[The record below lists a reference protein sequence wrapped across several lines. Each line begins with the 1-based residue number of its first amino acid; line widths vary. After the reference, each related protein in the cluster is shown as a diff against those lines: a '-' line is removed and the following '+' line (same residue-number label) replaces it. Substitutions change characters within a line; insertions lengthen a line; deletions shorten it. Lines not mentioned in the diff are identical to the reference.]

1 MHIEYLKTPA
11 MARARMVE
19 LGLLGGG
26 GRTVLK
32 PGSQGSEVRRLQE
45 LLHIAVDGSFGPAT
59 KRAVEDFQRHNGL
72 EADGVCG
79 PSTWAKLLEED
90 DMNGD
95 QNRVLHEA
103 HGMLE
108 ELRRV
113 LVHPTI
119 QSRIEPGKYNA
130 PVFLAAIHGDV
141 WEKFTA
147 LNKRLDTLEA
157 ALAKKTP

>member
-79 PSTWAKLLEED
+79 LSTWAKLLEED
-90 DMNGD
+90 DMNAD
-95 QNRVLHEA
+95 QDRKLNEIY
-103 HGMLE
+103 G
-108 ELRRV
+108 ELRTPRDYRHHHGNPEDIMYGHDMSIRKD
-113 LVHPTI
+113 LAALDDRLA
-119 QSRIEPGKYNA
+119 RIET
-130 PVFLAAIHGDV
+130 AI
-141 WEKFTA
+141 
-147 LNKRLDTLEA
+147 A
-157 ALAKKTP
+157 ALKG